1 MWSGLYNALL
11 FAAALFAVPYYGARM
26 LLTGKYR
33 KSLGPKFG
41 RLAPGGRLPGGE
53 SRGSGSTPSRSA
65 R

>member
-11 FAAALFAVPYYGARM
+11 FAAAVFAVPFYGARM

-41 RLAPGGRLPGGE
+41 LSSPEAA
-53 SRGSGSTPSRSA
+53 SR
-65 R
+65 